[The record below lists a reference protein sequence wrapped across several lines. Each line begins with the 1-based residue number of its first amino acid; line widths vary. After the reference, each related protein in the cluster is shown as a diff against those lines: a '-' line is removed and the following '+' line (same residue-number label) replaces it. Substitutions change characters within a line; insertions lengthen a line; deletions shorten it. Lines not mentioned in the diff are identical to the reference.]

1 MRAIKRFGAACA
13 LAATALAAACGG
25 GSSDTGADGR
35 MRTSG
40 AQAAATQPLQ
50 LFAPDLETA
59 ALTTFTAYA
68 PGAGET
74 LEPRT
79 LALLPGAGDNVQLDR
94 VRGELYAIAGRQVV
108 VYAGA
113 SALGTGALPARR
125 FPLPPVLRKPRAL
138 YLDRAN
144 DVLYVGGE
152 AAVGGVIVAYPAAHA
167 ARGITAQ
174 PARTLHLEG
183 GVVSFT
189 IDPLRRRLYVADTA
203 GAVRAYAGVDTAR
216 GLLAAVNTYPV
227 LGSGLAIDSAHDRL
241 YVADLFAGLILVD
254 RASAPAAAV
263 SATLSI
269 ADARHVAF
277 DALHDRAIVSAQ
289 RELYVFE
296 HASALGA
303 ASPVPLPA
311 TLPSA
316 GAALG
321 AVDWL

>member
-13 LAATALAAACGG
+13 LAATVLAAACGG
-25 GSSDTGADGR
+25 GSTDGAPDGR
-35 MRTSG
+35 VRAAG
-40 AQAAATQPLQ
+40 AAPPAQPLQ
-50 LFAPDLETA
+50 LFAPDLENA
-59 ALTTFTAYA
+59 ALTTFTAHA
-68 PGAGET
+68 AGEGEA
-74 LEPRT
+74 LQPRT

-125 FPLPPVLRKPRAL
+125 FPLPPVLRRPRAL

-144 DVLYVGGE
+144 DVLYVGGDS
-152 AAVGGVIVAYPAAHA
+152 AGGGVIVAYPAAHT
-167 ARGITAQ
+167 ARGITAR
-174 PARTLHLEG
+174 PARTLYLEG

-189 IDPLRRRLYVADTA
+189 IDPLRRRLYVADAA

-216 GLLAAVNTYPV
+216 GLLAAANTYPV
-227 LGSGLAIDSAHDRL
+227 LGSGLAVDSAHDRL
-241 YVADLFAGLILVD
+241 YVADLFAGLILID
-254 RASAPAAAV
+254 RASAPAAVV

-296 HASALGA
+296 HASTLGA
-303 ASPVPLPA
+303 ASAVPAPA
-311 TLPSA
+311 TLPSR